1 MTFTLRSHGA
11 PFVSFNAVAWSLA
24 VLLLAASSGYGQTD
38 SGKTGSEGEGKKYSV
53 QGTVVNSV
61 TGTPIARALVNL
73 GVQGERMGMS
83 DSNGVFHLE
92 GVPEGQARLT
102 AERPGFFPSDP
113 AGRLVPINS
122 DVDGLVISLSP
133 QAVIS
138 GRIASMQNVP
148 IEDLP
153 VHLYRR
159 IYVNGRAQWQMASMV
174 TSDDDGQFR
183 IGDLQAGSYCLSA
196 GPENWKQRAPGSR
209 PRGYAQ
215 VFYPNA
221 ADLASAS
228 VISVSAG
235 QQVEADLSLTQEP
248 LFEISGQVT
257 GVPPGLDAGVELR
270 NSSGDPL
277 PIQQMHAER
286 HDFSTYVPAGRY
298 VLKAF
303 VINETLALQGT
314 VPLNVAANV
323 AGIQVPLAPRS
334 AIPVNV
340 RTESGGGNSIR
351 EASPNVSVMLM
362 PTANSSNIS
371 QAWAQPVG
379 GRRGSLEINGA
390 EPGTYSV
397 EITAYGKYVV
407 SATSGTTDLLRD
419 DLTVSAD
426 GSAEPIE
433 IVLGSDGGEVSGNV
447 KLPDRANGVTVLL
460 VPEHGA
466 AGQVKSAPTQS
477 SGEFQFEQVRPGDYY
492 LLALDHGDDL
502 EYQNPDVLGAYL
514 SSATRVT
521 VAPKQQAQATL
532 ELISV
537 GK

>member
-1 MTFTLRSHGA
+1 MIFKLRSHGA
-11 PFVSFNAVAWSLA
+11 PFPSFNAVAWSLA
-24 VLLLAASSGYGQTD
+24 VLLLGAAIGSGQID
-38 SGKTGSEGEGKKYSV
+38 SGRAGSGGEGKRYSV

-61 TGTPIARALVNL
+61 TGIPIARALVNL
-73 GVQGERMGMS
+73 GVQGERMGMT
-83 DSNGVFHLE
+83 DANGVFHIE

-113 AGRLVPINS
+113 AGRLVPITS
-122 DVDGLVISLSP
+122 DVDGLVIALSP

-138 GRIASMQNVP
+138 GRITSIQNVP
-148 IEDLP
+148 IEELP

-159 IYVNGRAQWQMASMV
+159 VYVNGRAQWQMANTV

-183 IGDLQAGSYCLSA
+183 IGGLQAGSYCLSA
-196 GPENWKQRAPGSR
+196 GPENWKQRASGSR

-228 VISVSAG
+228 VISLSAG

-248 LFEISGQVT
+248 LFEISGQVV

-270 NSSGDPL
+270 NSTGDPL
-277 PIQQMHAER
+277 PIQQMHSER

-298 VLKAF
+298 VVKAF

-314 VPLNVAANV
+314 VPVNVAANV
-323 AGIQVPLAPRS
+323 AGIQVPLGSRS

-340 RTESGGGNSIR
+340 RMESGGGNS
-351 EASPNVSVMLM
+351 AQLSPNVSVMLM

-397 EITAYGKYVV
+397 EITTYGKYVV

-426 GSAEPIE
+426 GGAAPIE

-447 KLPDRANGVTVLL
+447 KLSDRANGVTVLL

-466 AGQVKSAPTQS
+466 AGQVKSAATGA

-492 LLALDHGDDL
+492 LLALEHGDDL
-502 EYQNPDVLGAYL
+502 EYQNPDVLSGYL
-514 SSATRVT
+514 SSATRVS

-532 ELISV
+532 ELIAA